1 MDFYLLEFRLKG
13 IKNIEKEI
21 AINFYKQDIRNF
33 NRENYNVKG
42 IFGPNGIG
50 KTAVIKGIEILRNIV
65 LDSDYLILKSSLLNE
80 IINKKLKECYLSSE
94 FLIIDKNNKKHV
106 FEHSVNLKIENGKI
120 IITKEIINK
129 KKLDRK
135 EILKTLI
142 IENGKINK
150 EKSNYFKN
158 LDEIEKLSMN
168 LLDRKS
174 IIKLIIDNVEK
185 NIEKEGTNEL
195 KSEKFEFIYLYVL
208 YLKVNVFTHSE
219 DSHYKMVYIN
229 FENQNWLDKIYID
242 YVNQEAKKRNILS
255 KTKEKIENLNKNLK
269 RKERFLKLFNP
280 ELNKIEF
287 EKKDFDENYYEIEY
301 VFNYKDYKINFEY
314 ESMGMK
320 SLFRLFDVLDTVNNG
335 GIVFVDEIDMSIHD
349 LYLNRLIEFFAENGK
364 GQFTFTAHNT
374 SILDTLKK
382 YKNSIDFMTE
392 YQEIKPWIK
401 NGNYSPRKQYLEGM
415 LPNMPYNIEY
425 YDFFEIFDTS
435 EEEG

>member
-1 MDFYLLEFRLKG
+1 MEFYLLEFRLKG

-21 AINFYKQDIRNF
+21 AINFYKQDIRKF
-33 NRENYNVKG
+33 NRDNYNVKG
-42 IFGPNGIG
+42 IFGRNGIG
-50 KTAVIKGIEILRNIV
+50 KTAIIKGIEILRNIV
-65 LDSDYLILKSSLLNE
+65 LDNDYLILKNSLLNE
-80 IINKKLKECYLSSE
+80 MINKKLKKCHLSTE
-94 FLIIDKNNKKHV
+94 FLVVDEEKRKHI
-106 FEHSVNLKIENGKI
+106 FEHSIDLKLENGKI

-135 EILKTLI
+135 EISRTLI
-142 IENGKINK
+142 IENGEINK
-150 EKSNYFKN
+150 SKSNYFKK
-158 LDEIEKLSMN
+158 LDGIEKLSMN

-174 IIKLIIDNVEK
+174 IVKLLVNDIVKGRK
-185 NIEKEGTNEL
+185 NRLE
-195 KSEKFEFIYLYVL
+195 SEKFEFIYLYVL
-208 YLKVNVFTHSE
+208 YSKINVFTHLE
-219 DSHYKMVYIN
+219 DSHYKMVSVN

-242 YVNQEAKKRNILS
+242 YINQEGKKRNILL
-255 KTKEKIENLNKNLK
+255 KTKEEIDFLMKSLN

-280 ELNKIEF
+280 EIEKIDF
-287 EKKDFDENYYEIEY
+287 EKRDFDEKYYEIEY
-301 VFNYKDYKINFEY
+301 IFCYKEYKINFEY

-364 GQFTFTAHNT
+364 GQFIFTAHNT

-392 YQEIKPWIK
+392 YKEIKPWIK

-425 YDFFEIFDTS
+425 YDFFEIFNT
-435 EEEG
+435 

>member
-1 MDFYLLEFRLKG
+1 MDFYLLGFRLNG

-42 IFGPNGIG
+42 IFGRNGIG
-50 KTAVIKGIEILRNIV
+50 KTAIIKGIEILRNIV

-158 LDEIEKLSMN
+158 LDEIEKLSIN

-208 YLKVNVFTHSE
+208 YLKVNVFTHLE

-229 FENQNWLDKIYID
+229 FENQNWLDKIYVD
-242 YVNQEAKKRNILS
+242 YINQEAKKRNILS

-320 SLFRLFDVLDTVNNG
+320 SLFRLFDVLDTVNNS

-425 YDFFEIFDTS
+425 YDFFEIFNT
-435 EEEG
+435 

>member
-1 MDFYLLEFRLKG
+1 MDFYLLGFRLNG

-42 IFGPNGIG
+42 IFGRNGIG
-50 KTAVIKGIEILRNIV
+50 KTAIIKGIEILRNIV

-135 EILKTLI
+135 EILKILI

-158 LDEIEKLSMN
+158 LYEIEKLSMN

-229 FENQNWLDKIYID
+229 FENQNWLDKIYVD
-242 YVNQEAKKRNILS
+242 YINQEAKKRNILS

-320 SLFRLFDVLDTVNNG
+320 SLFRLFDVLDTVNNS

-364 GQFTFTAHNT
+364 GQFVFTAHNT

-425 YDFFEIFDTS
+425 YDFFEIFTTS
-435 EEEG
+435 EQEG

>member
-1 MDFYLLEFRLKG
+1 MEFYLLEFRLKG

-21 AINFYKQDIRNF
+21 AINFYKQDIRKF
-33 NRENYNVKG
+33 NRDNYNVKG
-42 IFGPNGIG
+42 IFGRNGIG
-50 KTAVIKGIEILRNIV
+50 KTAIIKGIEILRNIV
-65 LDSDYLILKSSLLNE
+65 LDTDYLILKNSLLNE
-80 IINKKLKECYLSSE
+80 MINKKLKKCHLSTE
-94 FLIIDKNNKKHV
+94 FLVVDEEKRKHI
-106 FEHSVNLKIENGKI
+106 FEHSIDLKLENGKI

-135 EILKTLI
+135 EISRTLI
-142 IENGKINK
+142 IENGEINK
-150 EKSNYFKN
+150 SKSNYFKK
-158 LDEIEKLSMN
+158 LDGIEKLSMN

-174 IIKLIIDNVEK
+174 IVKLLVNDIVKGRK
-185 NIEKEGTNEL
+185 NRLE
-195 KSEKFEFIYLYVL
+195 SEKFEFIYLYVL
-208 YLKVNVFTHSE
+208 YSKINVFTHLE
-219 DSHYKMVYIN
+219 DSHYKMVSVN

-242 YVNQEAKKRNILS
+242 YINQEGKKRNILL
-255 KTKEKIENLNKNLK
+255 KTKEEINFLQKSLK
-269 RKERFLKLFNP
+269 RKEKFLKLFNP
-280 ELNKIEF
+280 EIEKIEF
-287 EKKDFDENYYEIEY
+287 EKKDFDEKYYEIEY
-301 VFNYKDYKINFEY
+301 IFCYKEYKINFEY

-364 GQFTFTAHNT
+364 GQFVFTAHNT

-382 YKNSIDFMTE
+382 YKNSIDFVTE

-425 YDFFEIFDTS
+425 YDFFEIFNT
-435 EEEG
+435 

>member
-21 AINFYKQDIRNF
+21 AINFYKQDIRKF
-33 NRENYNVKG
+33 NRDNYNVKG
-42 IFGPNGIG
+42 IFGRNGIG
-50 KTAVIKGIEILRNIV
+50 KTAIIKGIEILRNIV
-65 LDSDYLILKSSLLNE
+65 LDNDYLILKNSLLNE
-80 IINKKLKECYLSSE
+80 MINKKLKKCHLSTE
-94 FLIIDKNNKKHV
+94 FLVVDEEKRKHI
-106 FEHSVNLKIENGKI
+106 FEHSIDLKLENGKI

-135 EILKTLI
+135 EISRTLI
-142 IENGKINK
+142 IENGEINK
-150 EKSNYFKN
+150 SKSNYFKN
-158 LDEIEKLSMN
+158 LDGIEKLSMN

-174 IIKLIIDNVEK
+174 IVKLLVNDIVKGRK
-185 NIEKEGTNEL
+185 NRLE
-195 KSEKFEFIYLYVL
+195 SEKFEFIYLYVL
-208 YLKVNVFTHSE
+208 YSKINVFTHLE
-219 DSHYKMVYIN
+219 DSHYKIVSVN

-242 YVNQEAKKRNILS
+242 YINQEGKKRNILL
-255 KTKEKIENLNKNLK
+255 KTKEEINFLKKSLK
-269 RKERFLKLFNP
+269 RKEKFLKLFNP
-280 ELNKIEF
+280 EIEKIEF
-287 EKKDFDENYYEIEY
+287 EKKDFDEKYYEIEY
-301 VFNYKDYKINFEY
+301 IFCYKEYKINFEY

-364 GQFTFTAHNT
+364 GQFVFTAHNT

-382 YKNSIDFMTE
+382 YKNSIDFVTE

-425 YDFFEIFDTS
+425 YDFFEIFNT
-435 EEEG
+435 

>member
-1 MDFYLLEFRLKG
+1 MEFYLLELRLKG

-21 AINFYKQDIRNF
+21 AINFYKQDIRKF

-42 IFGPNGIG
+42 IFGRNGIG
-50 KTAVIKGIEILRNIV
+50 KTAIIKGIQILRNIV
-65 LDSDYLILKSSLLNE
+65 LDSDYLTLKNSLLNE
-80 IINKKLKECYLSSE
+80 MINKKLKKCYLSTE
-94 FLIIDKNNKKHV
+94 FLVIDEDNRKHI
-106 FEHSVNLKIENGKI
+106 FEHSIDLKLENGKVI
-120 IITKEIINK
+120 IIKEIINK

-135 EILKTLI
+135 EILRTLI
-142 IENGKINK
+142 IENGEINRS
-150 EKSNYFKN
+150 KSNYFKN

-168 LLDRKS
+168 LLERKS
-174 IIKLIIDNVEK
+174 IIKLLVNDIIKDKKSKFE
-185 NIEKEGTNEL
+185 
-195 KSEKFEFIYLYVL
+195 SEKFEFIYLYAL
-208 YLKVNVFTHSE
+208 YSKINVFTHLE
-219 DSHYKMVYIN
+219 DIHYKMVSVN

-242 YVNQEAKKRNILS
+242 YINQEGKKRNILL
-255 KTKEKIENLNKNLK
+255 KTKEEIDFLKKSLN

-280 ELNKIEF
+280 EIGKIDF
-287 EKKDFDENYYEIEY
+287 EKRDFDEKYYEIEY
-301 VFNYKDYKINFEY
+301 IFCYKEYKINFEY

-364 GQFTFTAHNT
+364 GQFVFTAHNT

-392 YQEIKPWIK
+392 YKEIKPWIK

-425 YDFFEIFDTS
+425 YDFFEIFNT
-435 EEEG
+435 

>member
-1 MDFYLLEFRLKG
+1 MEFYLLEFRLKG

-21 AINFYKQDIRNF
+21 AINFYKQDIRKF
-33 NRENYNVKG
+33 NRDNYNVKG
-42 IFGPNGIG
+42 IFGRNGIG
-50 KTAVIKGIEILRNIV
+50 KTAIIKGIEILRNIV
-65 LDSDYLILKSSLLNE
+65 LDNDYLILKNSLLNE
-80 IINKKLKECYLSSE
+80 MINKKLKKCHLSTE
-94 FLIIDKNNKKHV
+94 FLVIDEEKRKHI
-106 FEHSVNLKIENGKI
+106 FEHSIDLKLENGKI

-135 EILKTLI
+135 EISRTLI
-142 IENGKINK
+142 IENGEINK
-150 EKSNYFKN
+150 SKSNYFKK
-158 LDEIEKLSMN
+158 LDGIEKLSMN

-174 IIKLIIDNVEK
+174 IVKLLVNDIVKGRK
-185 NIEKEGTNEL
+185 NRLE
-195 KSEKFEFIYLYVL
+195 SEKFEFIYLYVL
-208 YLKVNVFTHSE
+208 YSKINVFTHLE
-219 DSHYKMVYIN
+219 DSHYKMVSVN

-242 YVNQEAKKRNILS
+242 YINQEGKKRNILL
-255 KTKEKIENLNKNLK
+255 KTKEEINFLKKSLK
-269 RKERFLKLFNP
+269 RKEKFLKLFNP
-280 ELNKIEF
+280 EIEKIEF
-287 EKKDFDENYYEIEY
+287 EKKDFDEKYYEIEY
-301 VFNYKDYKINFEY
+301 IFCYKEYKINFEY

-364 GQFTFTAHNT
+364 GQFVFTAHNT

-382 YKNSIDFMTE
+382 YKNSIDFVTE

-425 YDFFEIFDTS
+425 YDFFEIFNT
-435 EEEG
+435 

>member
-1 MDFYLLEFRLKG
+1 MDFYLLEFRLNG

-21 AINFYKQDIRNF
+21 VISFYKQDIRNF

-42 IFGPNGIG
+42 IFGRNGIG
-50 KTAVIKGIEILRNIV
+50 KTAIIKGIEILRNIV
-65 LDSDYLILKSSLLNE
+65 IDDEYLILKNDLLME
-80 IINKKLKECYLSSE
+80 LINKKLKECYLSTE
-94 FLIIDKNNKKHV
+94 FLVIDEENNKHV
-106 FEHSVNLKIENGKI
+106 LEHVINLKIKNGKV

-142 IENGKINK
+142 ILNEKIDKNN
-150 EKSNYFKN
+150 SNYFEN
-158 LDEIEKLSMN
+158 LNEIESISMN
-168 LLDRKS
+168 LLSKRS
-174 IIKLIIDNVEK
+174 IIKLIFENLKENKEYLEK
-185 NIEKEGTNEL
+185 IEE
-195 KSEKFEFIYLYVL
+195 FEIAYIYIL
-208 YLKVNVFTHSE
+208 YLKINIYTHLDDEYYRIFSPKFTDEKWFNDIFFDLMNREGRNKKFISKDRIE
-219 DSHYKMVYIN
+219 D
-229 FENQNWLDKIYID
+229 L
-242 YVNQEAKKRNILS
+242 
-255 KTKEKIENLNKNLK
+255 EKNLNK
-269 RKERFLKLFNP
+269 KEKFLKLFNP

-287 EKKDFDENYYEIEY
+287 EKKDYDQDYYEIEY
-301 VFNYKDYKINFEY
+301 IFCYKDYKINLQY

-320 SLFRLFDVLDTVNNG
+320 SLFRLFDALDTVNNG

-382 YKNSIDFMTE
+382 YKNSIDFITE

-425 YDFFEIFDTS
+425 YDFFEIFNIS
-435 EEEG
+435 EEKN

>member
-1 MDFYLLEFRLKG
+1 MEFYLLEFRLKG

-21 AINFYKQDIRNF
+21 AINFYKQDIRKF
-33 NRENYNVKG
+33 NRDNYNVKG
-42 IFGPNGIG
+42 IFGRNGIG
-50 KTAVIKGIEILRNIV
+50 KTAIIKGIEILRNIV
-65 LDSDYLILKSSLLNE
+65 LDNDYLILKNSLLNE
-80 IINKKLKECYLSSE
+80 MINKKLKKCHLSTE
-94 FLIIDKNNKKHV
+94 FLVVDEEKRKHI
-106 FEHSVNLKIENGKI
+106 FEHSIDLKLENGKI

-135 EILKTLI
+135 EISRTLI
-142 IENGKINK
+142 IENGEINK
-150 EKSNYFKN
+150 SKSNYFKN
-158 LDEIEKLSMN
+158 LDGIEKLSMN

-174 IIKLIIDNVEK
+174 IVKLLVNDIVKGRK
-185 NIEKEGTNEL
+185 NRLE
-195 KSEKFEFIYLYVL
+195 SEKFEFIYLYVL
-208 YLKVNVFTHSE
+208 YSKINVFTHLE
-219 DSHYKMVYIN
+219 DSHYKMVSVN

-242 YVNQEAKKRNILS
+242 YINQEGKKRNILL
-255 KTKEKIENLNKNLK
+255 KTKEEINFLKKSLK
-269 RKERFLKLFNP
+269 RKEKFLKLFNP
-280 ELNKIEF
+280 EIEKIEF
-287 EKKDFDENYYEIEY
+287 EKKDFDEKYYEIEY
-301 VFNYKDYKINFEY
+301 IFCYKEYKINFEY

-364 GQFTFTAHNT
+364 GQFVFTAHNT

-425 YDFFEIFDTS
+425 YDFFEIFNT
-435 EEEG
+435 

>member
-1 MDFYLLEFRLKG
+1 MDFYLLEFKLNG

-21 AINFYKQDIRNF
+21 AISFYKQDIRKF

-42 IFGPNGIG
+42 IFGRNGIG

-65 LDSDYLILKSSLLNE
+65 LDSDYLILKSGLLNE
-80 IINKKLKECYLSSE
+80 IINKKLKECYLSAE
-94 FLIIDKNNKKHV
+94 FLVVDKKNKKHI
-106 FEHSVNLKIENGKI
+106 FEHSINLKIENGKI

-135 EILKTLI
+135 EILKTLM
-142 IENGKINK
+142 IENAKINK
-150 EKSNYFKN
+150 EKSNYLKN

-174 IIKLIIDNVEK
+174 IVNLIMN
-185 NIEKEGTNEL
+185 NIYENYGEMKIEDIGKENL
-195 KSEKFEFIYLYVL
+195 DFIHIHILYHTI
-208 YLKVNVFTHSE
+208 NIFTHVE
-219 DSHYKMVYIN
+219 DEYYKI
-229 FENQNWLDKIYID
+229 FSPKITD
-242 YVNQEAKKRNILS
+242 EKWFNEVFFDLMNREGKNKKFIS
-255 KTKEKIENLNKNLK
+255 KDRIEDLEKNLNK
-269 RKERFLKLFNP
+269 KEKFLKLFNP

-287 EKKDFDENYYEIEY
+287 EKKDYDQDYYEIEY
-301 VFNYKDYKINFEY
+301 IFCYKDYKINFEY

-320 SLFRLFDVLDTVNNG
+320 SLFRLFNVLDTLNNG

-364 GQFTFTAHNT
+364 GQFVFTAHNT

>member
-1 MDFYLLEFRLKG
+1 MDFYLLEFRLNG

-21 AINFYKQDIRNF
+21 VISFYKQDIRNF

-42 IFGPNGIG
+42 IFGRNGIG
-50 KTAVIKGIEILRNIV
+50 KTAIIKGIEILRNIV
-65 LDSDYLILKSSLLNE
+65 IDDEYLILKNDLLME
-80 IINKKLKECYLSSE
+80 LMNKKLKECYLSTE
-94 FLIIDKNNKKHV
+94 FLVIDEENNKHV
-106 FEHSVNLKIENGKI
+106 LEHVINLKIKNGKV

-142 IENGKINK
+142 ILNEKIDKNN
-150 EKSNYFKN
+150 SNYFEN
-158 LDEIEKLSMN
+158 LNEIESISMN
-168 LLDRKS
+168 LLSKRS
-174 IIKLIIDNVEK
+174 IIKLIFENLKENKEYLEK
-185 NIEKEGTNEL
+185 IEE
-195 KSEKFEFIYLYVL
+195 FEIAYIYIL
-208 YLKVNVFTHSE
+208 YLKINIYTHLDDEYYRIFSLKFTDEKWFNDIFFDLMNREGRNKKFISKDRKE
-219 DSHYKMVYIN
+219 D
-229 FENQNWLDKIYID
+229 L
-242 YVNQEAKKRNILS
+242 
-255 KTKEKIENLNKNLK
+255 EKNLNK
-269 RKERFLKLFNP
+269 KEKFLKLFNP

-287 EKKDFDENYYEIEY
+287 EKKDYDQDYYEIEY
-301 VFNYKDYKINFEY
+301 IFCYKDYKINLQY

-320 SLFRLFDVLDTVNNG
+320 SLFRLFDALDTVNNG

-382 YKNSIDFMTE
+382 YKNSIDFITE

-425 YDFFEIFDTS
+425 YDFFEIFNIS
-435 EEEG
+435 EEKN

>member
-1 MDFYLLEFRLKG
+1 MDFYLLEFKLNG

-21 AINFYKQDIRNF
+21 AISFYKQDIRKF

-42 IFGPNGIG
+42 IFGRNGIG

-65 LDSDYLILKSSLLNE
+65 LDSDYLILKSGLLNE
-80 IINKKLKECYLSSE
+80 IINKKLKECYLSAE
-94 FLIIDKNNKKHV
+94 FLVVDKNNKKHI
-106 FEHSVNLKIENGKI
+106 FEHSINLKIENGKI

-150 EKSNYFKN
+150 NKSNYFKN

-174 IIKLIIDNVEK
+174 IINLIMN
-185 NIEKEGTNEL
+185 NIYENYGEMKIEDIGKENL
-195 KSEKFEFIYLYVL
+195 DFIHMHILYHTI
-208 YLKVNVFTHSE
+208 NIFTHVE
-219 DSHYKMVYIN
+219 DEYYKI
-229 FENQNWLDKIYID
+229 FSPKITD
-242 YVNQEAKKRNILS
+242 EKWFNEVFFDLMNREGRNKKFIFKDRIEDL
-255 KTKEKIENLNKNLK
+255 EKNLNK
-269 RKERFLKLFNP
+269 KEKFLKLFNP

-287 EKKDFDENYYEIEY
+287 KKKDYDQDYYQIEY
-301 VFNYKDYKINFEY
+301 IFCYKDYKINFEY

-320 SLFRLFDVLDTVNNG
+320 SLFRLFNVLDTLNNG

-364 GQFTFTAHNT
+364 GQFVFTAHNT

-382 YKNSIDFMTE
+382 YKNSINFMTE

-425 YDFFEIFDTS
+425 YDFFEIFTTS
-435 EEEG
+435 EQEG

>member
-1 MDFYLLEFRLKG
+1 MEFYLLEFRLKG

-21 AINFYKQDIRNF
+21 AINFYKQDIRKF
-33 NRENYNVKG
+33 NRDNYNVKG
-42 IFGPNGIG
+42 IFGRNGIG
-50 KTAVIKGIEILRNIV
+50 KTAIIKGIEILRNIV
-65 LDSDYLILKSSLLNE
+65 LDNDYLILKNSLLNE
-80 IINKKLKECYLSSE
+80 MINKKLKKCHLSTE
-94 FLIIDKNNKKHV
+94 FLVVDEEKRKHI
-106 FEHSVNLKIENGKI
+106 FEHSIDLKLENGKI

-135 EILKTLI
+135 EISRTLI
-142 IENGKINK
+142 IENGEINK
-150 EKSNYFKN
+150 SKSNYFKK
-158 LDEIEKLSMN
+158 LDVIEKLSMN

-174 IIKLIIDNVEK
+174 IVKLLVNDIVKDRK
-185 NIEKEGTNEL
+185 NRLE
-195 KSEKFEFIYLYVL
+195 SEKFEFIYLYVL
-208 YLKVNVFTHSE
+208 YSKINVFTHLE
-219 DSHYKMVYIN
+219 DSHYKMVSVN

-242 YVNQEAKKRNILS
+242 YINQEGKKRNILL
-255 KTKEKIENLNKNLK
+255 KTKEEINFLKKSLK
-269 RKERFLKLFNP
+269 RKEKFLKLFNP
-280 ELNKIEF
+280 EIEKIEF
-287 EKKDFDENYYEIEY
+287 EKKDFDEKYYEIEY
-301 VFNYKDYKINFEY
+301 IFCYKEYKINFEY

-364 GQFTFTAHNT
+364 GQFVFTAHNT

-382 YKNSIDFMTE
+382 YKNSIDFVTE

-425 YDFFEIFDTS
+425 YDFFEIFNT
-435 EEEG
+435 

>member
-42 IFGPNGIG
+42 IFGRNGIG
-50 KTAVIKGIEILRNIV
+50 KTAIIKGIEILRNIV
-65 LDSDYLILKSSLLNE
+65 LDSDYLILKNSLLNE

-94 FLIIDKNNKKHV
+94 FLIIDKNNKKHI
-106 FEHSVNLKIENGKI
+106 FEHSINLKLQNGKI

-150 EKSNYFKN
+150 EKSNYFNN

-174 IIKLIIDNVEK
+174 IANLMMNNIYENYEEEK
-185 NIEKEGTNEL
+185 VKNTKKENFDFIHIFIFYNKINI
-195 KSEKFEFIYLYVL
+195 
-208 YLKVNVFTHSE
+208 FTHVE
-219 DSHYKMVYIN
+219 DEYHEVSPA
-229 FENQNWLDKIYID
+229 KISD
-242 YVNQEAKKRNILS
+242 EKWVNDTLFYLMKRDVKNRKIIPKDRVKDLKKF
-255 KTKEKIENLNKNLK
+255 LNK
-269 RKERFLKLFNP
+269 KENFLKLFNP

-287 EKKDFDENYYEIEY
+287 EKKDYDQDYYEIEY
-301 VFNYKDYKINFEY
+301 IFCYKEYKINFEY

-364 GQFTFTAHNT
+364 GQFVFTAHNT

-382 YKNSIDFMTE
+382 YKNSIDFVTE

-425 YDFFEIFDTS
+425 YDFFEIFNT
-435 EEEG
+435 

>member
-42 IFGPNGIG
+42 IFGRNGIG
-50 KTAVIKGIEILRNIV
+50 KTAIIKGIEILRNIV

-94 FLIIDKNNKKHV
+94 FLIIDKNNKKHI
-106 FEHSVNLKIENGKI
+106 FEHSIKLKIENGKI

-229 FENQNWLDKIYID
+229 FENQNWLDKIYVD
-242 YVNQEAKKRNILS
+242 YINQEAKKRNILS

-320 SLFRLFDVLDTVNNG
+320 SLFRLFDVLDTVNNS

-364 GQFTFTAHNT
+364 GQFVFTAHNT

>member
-1 MDFYLLEFRLKG
+1 MDFYLLEFKLNG

-21 AINFYKQDIRNF
+21 AISFYKQDIRKF

-42 IFGPNGIG
+42 IFGRNGIG

-65 LDSDYLILKSSLLNE
+65 LDSDYLILKSGLLNE
-80 IINKKLKECYLSSE
+80 IINKKLKECYLSAE
-94 FLIIDKNNKKHV
+94 FLVVDKNNKKHI
-106 FEHSVNLKIENGKI
+106 FEHSINLKIENGKI

-150 EKSNYFKN
+150 NKSNYFKN

-174 IIKLIIDNVEK
+174 IINLIMN
-185 NIEKEGTNEL
+185 NIYENYGEMKIEDIGKENL
-195 KSEKFEFIYLYVL
+195 DFIHMHILYHTI
-208 YLKVNVFTHSE
+208 NIFTHVE
-219 DSHYKMVYIN
+219 DEYYKI
-229 FENQNWLDKIYID
+229 FSPKITD
-242 YVNQEAKKRNILS
+242 EKWFNEVFFHLMNREGRNKKFIFKDRIEDL
-255 KTKEKIENLNKNLK
+255 EKNLNK
-269 RKERFLKLFNP
+269 KEKFLKLFNP

-287 EKKDFDENYYEIEY
+287 KKKDYDQDYYQIEY
-301 VFNYKDYKINFEY
+301 IFCYKDYKINFEY

-320 SLFRLFDVLDTVNNG
+320 SLFRLFNVLDTLNNG

-349 LYLNRLIEFFAENGK
+349 LYLNWLIEFFAENGK

-425 YDFFEIFDTS
+425 YDFFEIFTTS

>member
-21 AINFYKQDIRNF
+21 TINFYKQDIRKF

-42 IFGPNGIG
+42 IFGRNGIG
-50 KTAVIKGIEILRNIV
+50 KTAIIKGIEILRNIV
-65 LDSDYLILKSSLLNE
+65 LDSDYLTLKNSLLNE
-80 IINKKLKECYLSSE
+80 MINKKLKKCYLSTE
-94 FLIIDKNNKKHV
+94 FLVIDEDNRKHI
-106 FEHSVNLKIENGKI
+106 FEHSIDLKLKNGKVI
-120 IITKEIINK
+120 IIKEIINK

-135 EILKTLI
+135 EILRTLI
-142 IENGKINK
+142 IENGEINRS
-150 EKSNYFKN
+150 KSNYFKN

-168 LLDRKS
+168 LLERKS
-174 IIKLIIDNVEK
+174 IANLMMNNIYENYREIEIEDIGKGNLDFIHIFIFYNKINIFTHVEDEYYKIFSPKITDEKWFNKVFFDLMNREGKNKKLIKKVKKEIENLEK
-185 NIEKEGTNEL
+185 NI
-195 KSEKFEFIYLYVL
+195 
-208 YLKVNVFTHSE
+208 
-219 DSHYKMVYIN
+219 
-229 FENQNWLDKIYID
+229 
-242 YVNQEAKKRNILS
+242 
-255 KTKEKIENLNKNLK
+255 K
-269 RKERFLKLFNP
+269 RKMAFLKLFNP
-280 ELNKIEF
+280 EIEKIDF
-287 EKKDFDENYYEIEY
+287 EKRDFDEKYYEIEY
-301 VFNYKDYKINFEY
+301 IFCYKEYKINFEY

-364 GQFTFTAHNT
+364 GQFIFTAHNT

-392 YQEIKPWIK
+392 YKEIKPWIK

-425 YDFFEIFDTS
+425 YDFFEIFNT
-435 EEEG
+435 

>member
-42 IFGPNGIG
+42 IFGRNGIG
-50 KTAVIKGIEILRNIV
+50 KTAIIKGIEILRNIV

-229 FENQNWLDKIYID
+229 FENQNWLDKIYVD
-242 YVNQEAKKRNILS
+242 YINQEAKKRNILS

>member
-1 MDFYLLEFRLKG
+1 MDFYLLEFRLNG

-21 AINFYKQDIRNF
+21 AISFYKQDIRKF
-33 NRENYNVKG
+33 NRGNYNVKG
-42 IFGPNGIG
+42 IFGRNGIG
-50 KTAVIKGIEILRNIV
+50 KTAIIKGIEILRNIV

-80 IINKKLKECYLSSE
+80 IINKKLKECYLSAE
-94 FLIIDKNNKKHV
+94 FLVVDKKNKKHI
-106 FEHSVNLKIENGKI
+106 FEHSINLKIENGKI

-242 YVNQEAKKRNILS
+242 YVNQKAKKRNILS
-255 KTKEKIENLNKNLK
+255 KTKEEIENLNKNLK

-320 SLFRLFDVLDTVNNG
+320 SLFRLFDVLDTVNNS

-364 GQFTFTAHNT
+364 GQFVFTAHNT

>member
-21 AINFYKQDIRNF
+21 AINFYKQDIRKF

-42 IFGPNGIG
+42 IFGRNGIG
-50 KTAVIKGIEILRNIV
+50 KTAIIKGIEILRNIV
-65 LDSDYLILKSSLLNE
+65 LDSDYLTLKNSLLNE
-80 IINKKLKECYLSSE
+80 MINKKLKKCYLSTE
-94 FLIIDKNNKKHV
+94 FLVIDEDNRKHI
-106 FEHSVNLKIENGKI
+106 FEHSIDLKLENGKVI
-120 IITKEIINK
+120 IIKEIINK

-135 EILKTLI
+135 EILRTLI
-142 IENGKINK
+142 IENGEINRS
-150 EKSNYFKN
+150 KSNYFKN

-168 LLDRKS
+168 LLERKS
-174 IIKLIIDNVEK
+174 IIKLLVNDIIKDKKSKFE
-185 NIEKEGTNEL
+185 
-195 KSEKFEFIYLYVL
+195 SEKFEFIYLYAL
-208 YLKVNVFTHSE
+208 YSKINVFTHLE
-219 DSHYKMVYIN
+219 DIHYKMVSVN

-242 YVNQEAKKRNILS
+242 YINQEGKKRNILL
-255 KTKEKIENLNKNLK
+255 KTKEEIDFLKKSLN

-280 ELNKIEF
+280 EIGKIDF
-287 EKKDFDENYYEIEY
+287 EKRDFDEKYYEIEY
-301 VFNYKDYKINFEY
+301 IFCYKEYKINFEY

-364 GQFTFTAHNT
+364 GQFVFTAHNT

-392 YQEIKPWIK
+392 YKEIKPWIK

-425 YDFFEIFDTS
+425 YDFFEIFNT
-435 EEEG
+435 

>member
-21 AINFYKQDIRNF
+21 AINFYKQDIRKF

-42 IFGPNGIG
+42 IFGRNGIG
-50 KTAVIKGIEILRNIV
+50 KTAIIKGIEILRNIV
-65 LDSDYLILKSSLLNE
+65 LDSDYLTLKNSLLNE
-80 IINKKLKECYLSSE
+80 MINKKLKKCYLSTE
-94 FLIIDKNNKKHV
+94 FLVIDEDNRKHI
-106 FEHSVNLKIENGKI
+106 FEHSIDLKLENGKVI
-120 IITKEIINK
+120 IIKEIINK

-135 EILKTLI
+135 EILRTLI
-142 IENGKINK
+142 IENGEINRS
-150 EKSNYFKN
+150 KSNYFKN

-168 LLDRKS
+168 LLERKS
-174 IIKLIIDNVEK
+174 IIKLLVNDIIKDKKSKFE
-185 NIEKEGTNEL
+185 
-195 KSEKFEFIYLYVL
+195 SEKFEFIYLYAL
-208 YLKVNVFTHSE
+208 YSKINVFTHLE
-219 DSHYKMVYIN
+219 DIHYKMVSVN

-242 YVNQEAKKRNILS
+242 YINQEGKKRNILL
-255 KTKEKIENLNKNLK
+255 KTKEEIDFLKKSLN

-280 ELNKIEF
+280 EIGKIDF
-287 EKKDFDENYYEIEY
+287 EKRDFDEKYYEIEY
-301 VFNYKDYKINFEY
+301 IFCYKEYKINFEY

-364 GQFTFTAHNT
+364 GQFVFTAHNT

-392 YQEIKPWIK
+392 YKEIKPWIK

-425 YDFFEIFDTS
+425 MLIKLLS
-435 EEEG
+435 IM

>member
-13 IKNIEKEI
+13 IKNIEKKI
-21 AINFYKQDIRNF
+21 AINFYKQDIRKF

-42 IFGPNGIG
+42 IFGRNGIG
-50 KTAVIKGIEILRNIV
+50 KTAIIKGIEILRNIV
-65 LDSDYLILKSSLLNE
+65 LDSDYLILKNSLLNE

-94 FLIIDKNNKKHV
+94 FLIIDKNNKKHI
-106 FEHSVNLKIENGKI
+106 FEHSIKLKIENGKI

-135 EILKTLI
+135 EILKILI

-229 FENQNWLDKIYID
+229 FENQNWLDKIYVD
-242 YVNQEAKKRNILS
+242 YINQEAKKRNILS

-320 SLFRLFDVLDTVNNG
+320 SLFRLFDVLDTINNG

-364 GQFTFTAHNT
+364 GQFVFTAHNT
-374 SILDTLKK
+374 SILDTLRK

-425 YDFFEIFDTS
+425 YDFFEIFTTS
-435 EEEG
+435 E

>member
-1 MDFYLLEFRLKG
+1 MDFYLLGFRLNG

-42 IFGPNGIG
+42 IFGRNGIG
-50 KTAVIKGIEILRNIV
+50 KTAIIKGIEILRNIV

-229 FENQNWLDKIYID
+229 FENQNWLDKIYVD
-242 YVNQEAKKRNILS
+242 YINQEAKKRNILS

-364 GQFTFTAHNT
+364 GQFVFTAHNT

-425 YDFFEIFDTS
+425 YDFFEIFNTF
-435 EEEG
+435 EEEN

>member
-42 IFGPNGIG
+42 IFGRNGIG
-50 KTAVIKGIEILRNIV
+50 KTAIIKGIEILRNIV

-208 YLKVNVFTHSE
+208 YLKVNVFTHLE

-229 FENQNWLDKIYID
+229 FENQNWLDKIYVD
-242 YVNQEAKKRNILS
+242 YINQEAKKRNILS

-287 EKKDFDENYYEIEY
+287 EKKDSDENYYEIEY

-320 SLFRLFDVLDTVNNG
+320 SLFRLFDVLDTVNNS

-364 GQFTFTAHNT
+364 GQFVFTAHNT

-425 YDFFEIFDTS
+425 YDFFEIFTTS
-435 EEEG
+435 EQEG

>member
-42 IFGPNGIG
+42 IFGRNGIG
-50 KTAVIKGIEILRNIV
+50 KTAIIKGIEILRNIV
-65 LDSDYLILKSSLLNE
+65 LDSDYLILKNSLLNE

-94 FLIIDKNNKKHV
+94 FLIIDKNNKKHI
-106 FEHSVNLKIENGKI
+106 FEHSINLKLQNGKI

-150 EKSNYFKN
+150 EKSNYFNN

-174 IIKLIIDNVEK
+174 IANLMMNNIYENYEEEK
-185 NIEKEGTNEL
+185 VKNTKKENFDFIHIFIFYNKINI
-195 KSEKFEFIYLYVL
+195 
-208 YLKVNVFTHSE
+208 FTHVE
-219 DSHYKMVYIN
+219 DEYHEVSPA
-229 FENQNWLDKIYID
+229 KISD
-242 YVNQEAKKRNILS
+242 EKWVNDTLFYLMKRDVKNGKIIPKDRVKDLKKF
-255 KTKEKIENLNKNLK
+255 LNK
-269 RKERFLKLFNP
+269 KENFLKLFNP

-287 EKKDFDENYYEIEY
+287 EKKDYDQDYYEIEY
-301 VFNYKDYKINFEY
+301 IFCYKEYKINFEY

-364 GQFTFTAHNT
+364 GQFVFTAHNT

-382 YKNSIDFMTE
+382 YKNSIDFVTE

>member
-1 MDFYLLEFRLKG
+1 MEFYLLEFRLKG

-21 AINFYKQDIRNF
+21 AINFYKQDIRKF
-33 NRENYNVKG
+33 NRDNYNVKG
-42 IFGPNGIG
+42 IFGRNGIG
-50 KTAVIKGIEILRNIV
+50 KTAIIKGIEILRNIV
-65 LDSDYLILKSSLLNE
+65 LDNDYLILKNSLLNE
-80 IINKKLKECYLSSE
+80 MINKKLKKCHLSTE
-94 FLIIDKNNKKHV
+94 FLVVDEEKRKHI
-106 FEHSVNLKIENGKI
+106 FEHSIDLKLENGKI

-135 EILKTLI
+135 EISRTLI
-142 IENGKINK
+142 IENGEINK
-150 EKSNYFKN
+150 SKSNYFKK
-158 LDEIEKLSMN
+158 LDGIEKLSMN

-174 IIKLIIDNVEK
+174 IVKLLVNDIVKDRK
-185 NIEKEGTNEL
+185 NRLE
-195 KSEKFEFIYLYVL
+195 SEKFEFIYLYVL
-208 YLKVNVFTHSE
+208 YSKINVFTHLE
-219 DSHYKMVYIN
+219 DSHYKMVSVN

-242 YVNQEAKKRNILS
+242 YINQEGKKRNILL
-255 KTKEKIENLNKNLK
+255 KTKEEINFLKKSLK
-269 RKERFLKLFNP
+269 RKEKFLKLFNP
-280 ELNKIEF
+280 EIEKIEF
-287 EKKDFDENYYEIEY
+287 EKKDFDEKYYEIEY
-301 VFNYKDYKINFEY
+301 IFCYKEYKINFEY

-364 GQFTFTAHNT
+364 GQFVFTAHNT

-382 YKNSIDFMTE
+382 YKNSIDFVTE

-425 YDFFEIFDTS
+425 YDFFEIFNT
-435 EEEG
+435 

>member
-42 IFGPNGIG
+42 IFGRNGIG
-50 KTAVIKGIEILRNIV
+50 KTVIIKEMEILRKIV

-208 YLKVNVFTHSE
+208 YLKVNVFTHLE

-229 FENQNWLDKIYID
+229 FENQNWLDKIYVD
-242 YVNQEAKKRNILS
+242 YINQKAKKRNILS

-320 SLFRLFDVLDTVNNG
+320 SLFRLFDVLDTVNNS

-425 YDFFEIFDTS
+425 YDFFEIFTTS

>member
-1 MDFYLLEFRLKG
+1 MDFYLLEFRLNG

-21 AINFYKQDIRNF
+21 VISFYKQDIRNF

-42 IFGPNGIG
+42 IFGRNGIG
-50 KTAVIKGIEILRNIV
+50 KTAIIKGIEILRNIV
-65 LDSDYLILKSSLLNE
+65 IDDEYLILKNDLLME
-80 IINKKLKECYLSSE
+80 LINKKLKECYLSTE
-94 FLIIDKNNKKHV
+94 FLVIDEENNKHV
-106 FEHSVNLKIENGKI
+106 LEHVINLKIKNGKV

-142 IENGKINK
+142 ILNEKIDKNN
-150 EKSNYFKN
+150 SNYFEN
-158 LDEIEKLSMN
+158 LNEIESISMN
-168 LLDRKS
+168 LLSKRS
-174 IIKLIIDNVEK
+174 IIKLIFENLKENKEYLEK
-185 NIEKEGTNEL
+185 IEE
-195 KSEKFEFIYLYVL
+195 FEIAYIYIL
-208 YLKVNVFTHSE
+208 YLKINIYTHLDDEYYRIFSPKFTDEKWFNDIFFDLMNREGRNKKFISKDRIE
-219 DSHYKMVYIN
+219 D
-229 FENQNWLDKIYID
+229 L
-242 YVNQEAKKRNILS
+242 
-255 KTKEKIENLNKNLK
+255 EKNLNK
-269 RKERFLKLFNP
+269 KEKFLKLFNP

-287 EKKDFDENYYEIEY
+287 EKKDYDQDYYEIEY
-301 VFNYKDYKINFEY
+301 IFCYKEYKINFEY

-364 GQFTFTAHNT
+364 GQFIFTAHNT

-392 YQEIKPWIK
+392 YKEIKPWIK

-425 YDFFEIFDTS
+425 YDFFEIFNT
-435 EEEG
+435 

>member
-1 MDFYLLEFRLKG
+1 MDFYLLEFKLNG

-21 AINFYKQDIRNF
+21 AISFYKQDIRKF

-42 IFGPNGIG
+42 IFGRNGIG

-65 LDSDYLILKSSLLNE
+65 LDSDYLILKSGLLNE

-94 FLIIDKNNKKHV
+94 FLIIDKNNKKHI
-106 FEHSVNLKIENGKI
+106 FEHSINLKIENGKI

-150 EKSNYFKN
+150 NKSNYFKN

-174 IIKLIIDNVEK
+174 IINLIMN
-185 NIEKEGTNEL
+185 NIYENYGEMKIEDIGKENL
-195 KSEKFEFIYLYVL
+195 DFIHMHILYHTI
-208 YLKVNVFTHSE
+208 NIFTHVE
-219 DSHYKMVYIN
+219 DEYYKI
-229 FENQNWLDKIYID
+229 FSPKITD
-242 YVNQEAKKRNILS
+242 EKWFNEVFFDLMNREGRNKKFIFKDRIEDL
-255 KTKEKIENLNKNLK
+255 EKNLNK
-269 RKERFLKLFNP
+269 KEKFLKLFNP

-287 EKKDFDENYYEIEY
+287 KKKDYDQDYYQIEY
-301 VFNYKDYKINFEY
+301 IFCYKDYKINFEY

-320 SLFRLFDVLDTVNNG
+320 SLFRLFNVLDTLNNG

-425 YDFFEIFDTS
+425 YDFFEIFTTS

>member
-1 MDFYLLEFRLKG
+1 MDFYLLGFRLNG

-42 IFGPNGIG
+42 IFGRNGIG
-50 KTAVIKGIEILRNIV
+50 KTAIIKGIEILRNIV

-229 FENQNWLDKIYID
+229 FENQNWLDKIYVD
-242 YVNQEAKKRNILS
+242 YINQEAKKRNILS

-320 SLFRLFDVLDTVNNG
+320 SLFRLFDVLDTVNNS

-425 YDFFEIFDTS
+425 YDFFEIFTTS
-435 EEEG
+435 EQEG

>member
-21 AINFYKQDIRNF
+21 AINFYKQDIRKF

-42 IFGPNGIG
+42 IFGRNGIG
-50 KTAVIKGIEILRNIV
+50 KTAIIKGIEILRNIV
-65 LDSDYLILKSSLLNE
+65 LDSDYLTLKNSLLNE
-80 IINKKLKECYLSSE
+80 MINKKLKKCYLSTE
-94 FLIIDKNNKKHV
+94 FLVIDEDNRKHI
-106 FEHSVNLKIENGKI
+106 FEHSIDLKLENGKVI
-120 IITKEIINK
+120 IIKEIINK

-135 EILKTLI
+135 EILRTLI
-142 IENGKINK
+142 IENGEINRS
-150 EKSNYFKN
+150 KSNYFKN

-168 LLDRKS
+168 LLERKS
-174 IIKLIIDNVEK
+174 IIKLLVNDIIKDKKSKFE
-185 NIEKEGTNEL
+185 
-195 KSEKFEFIYLYVL
+195 SEKFEFIYLYAL
-208 YLKVNVFTHSE
+208 YSKINVFTHLE
-219 DSHYKMVYIN
+219 DIHYKMVSVN

-242 YVNQEAKKRNILS
+242 YINQEGKKRNILL
-255 KTKEKIENLNKNLK
+255 KTKEEIENLNKSLE

-320 SLFRLFDVLDTVNNG
+320 SLFRLFNGWDTLNNG

-364 GQFTFTAHNT
+364 GQFVFTAHNT

-392 YQEIKPWIK
+392 YKEIKPWIK

-425 YDFFEIFDTS
+425 YDFFEIFNT
-435 EEEG
+435 

>member
-1 MDFYLLEFRLKG
+1 MDFYLLEFKLNG

-21 AINFYKQDIRNF
+21 AISFYKQDIRKF

-42 IFGPNGIG
+42 IFGRNGIG

-65 LDSDYLILKSSLLNE
+65 LDSDYLILKSGLLNE
-80 IINKKLKECYLSSE
+80 IINKKLKECYLSAE
-94 FLIIDKNNKKHV
+94 FLVVDKKNKKHI
-106 FEHSVNLKIENGKI
+106 FEHSINLKIENGKI

-150 EKSNYFKN
+150 NKSNYFKN

-174 IIKLIIDNVEK
+174 IINLIMN
-185 NIEKEGTNEL
+185 NIYENYGEMKIEDIGKENL
-195 KSEKFEFIYLYVL
+195 DFIHMHILYHTI
-208 YLKVNVFTHSE
+208 NIFTHVE
-219 DSHYKMVYIN
+219 DEYYKI
-229 FENQNWLDKIYID
+229 FSPKITD
-242 YVNQEAKKRNILS
+242 EKWFNEVFFHLMNREGRNKKFIFKDRIEDL
-255 KTKEKIENLNKNLK
+255 EKNLNK
-269 RKERFLKLFNP
+269 KEKFLKLFNP

-287 EKKDFDENYYEIEY
+287 KKKDYDQDYYQIEY
-301 VFNYKDYKINFEY
+301 IFCYKDYKINFEY

-320 SLFRLFDVLDTVNNG
+320 SLFRLFNVLDTLNNG

-364 GQFTFTAHNT
+364 GQFVFTAHNT

-425 YDFFEIFDTS
+425 YDFFEIFTTS
-435 EEEG
+435 EQEG

>member
-1 MDFYLLEFRLKG
+1 MEFYLLEFRLNG

-21 AINFYKQDIRNF
+21 VISFYKQDIRKF

-42 IFGPNGIG
+42 IFGRNGIG

-65 LDSDYLILKSSLLNE
+65 LDSDYLILKSGLLNE
-80 IINKKLKECYLSSE
+80 IINKKLKECYLSAE
-94 FLIIDKNNKKHV
+94 FLVVDKNNKKHI
-106 FEHSVNLKIENGKI
+106 FEHSINLKIENGKI

-150 EKSNYFKN
+150 NKSNYFKN

-174 IIKLIIDNVEK
+174 IVNLIMN
-185 NIEKEGTNEL
+185 NIYENYGEMKIEDIGKENL
-195 KSEKFEFIYLYVL
+195 DFIHMHILYHTI
-208 YLKVNVFTHSE
+208 NIFTHVE
-219 DSHYKMVYIN
+219 DEYYKI
-229 FENQNWLDKIYID
+229 FSPKITD
-242 YVNQEAKKRNILS
+242 EKWFNEVFFDLMNREGRNKKFIFKDRIEDL
-255 KTKEKIENLNKNLK
+255 EKNLNK
-269 RKERFLKLFNP
+269 KEKFLKLFNP

-320 SLFRLFDVLDTVNNG
+320 SLFRLFDVLDTINNG

-382 YKNSIDFMTE
+382 YKNSIDFITE

-425 YDFFEIFDTS
+425 YDFFEIFTTS

>member
-21 AINFYKQDIRNF
+21 AINFYKQDIRKF
-33 NRENYNVKG
+33 NRDNYNVKG
-42 IFGPNGIG
+42 IFGRNGIG
-50 KTAVIKGIEILRNIV
+50 KTAIIKGIEILRNIV
-65 LDSDYLILKSSLLNE
+65 LDNDYLILKNSLLNE
-80 IINKKLKECYLSSE
+80 MINKKLKKCHLSTE
-94 FLIIDKNNKKHV
+94 FLVIDEEKRKHI
-106 FEHSVNLKIENGKI
+106 FEHSIDLKLENGKI

-135 EILKTLI
+135 EISRTLI
-142 IENGKINK
+142 IENGEINK
-150 EKSNYFKN
+150 SKSNYFKN
-158 LDEIEKLSMN
+158 LDGIEKLSMN

-174 IIKLIIDNVEK
+174 IVKLLVNDIVKGRK
-185 NIEKEGTNEL
+185 NRLE
-195 KSEKFEFIYLYVL
+195 SEKFEFIYLYVL
-208 YLKVNVFTHSE
+208 YSKINVFTHLE
-219 DSHYKMVYIN
+219 DSHYKIVSVN

-242 YVNQEAKKRNILS
+242 YINQEGKKRNILL
-255 KTKEKIENLNKNLK
+255 KTKEEINFLKKSLK
-269 RKERFLKLFNP
+269 RKEKFLKLFNP
-280 ELNKIEF
+280 EIEKIEF
-287 EKKDFDENYYEIEY
+287 EKKDFDEKYYEIEY
-301 VFNYKDYKINFEY
+301 IFCYKEYKINFEY

-364 GQFTFTAHNT
+364 GQFVFTAHNT

-382 YKNSIDFMTE
+382 YKNSIDFVTE

-425 YDFFEIFDTS
+425 YDFFEIFNT
-435 EEEG
+435 